1 MALIIAQKRVGNKTA
16 ALFVKACCNIHWD
29 DANNGIIFWKDFPD
43 KKVVNKIY
51 LPVDRVIVHIFS
63 RLKIDSIAKGDQF
76 EKINIYLQEHYK
88 NPKEMLV
95 WDDLWFWG
103 FITQKSIKNDCL
115 LEWNFAKYY
124 AVFHAPK
131 DEKSISKIKTLAEE
145 FIKIIEADK
154 ILIESQQL
162 ATRKSQDIF

>member
-1 MALIIAQKRVGNKTA
+1 MV
-16 ALFVKACCNIHWD
+16 
-29 DANNGIIFWKDFPD
+29 
-43 KKVVNKIY
+43 
-51 LPVDRVIVHIFS
+51 
-63 RLKIDSIAKGDQF
+63 
-76 EKINIYLQEHYK
+76 
-88 NPKEMLV
+88 
-95 WDDLWFWG
+95 WG
-103 FITQKSIKNDCL
+103 FITQKSIKNDRL

-131 DEKSISKIKTLAEE
+131 DAKSISKIKTLAEE